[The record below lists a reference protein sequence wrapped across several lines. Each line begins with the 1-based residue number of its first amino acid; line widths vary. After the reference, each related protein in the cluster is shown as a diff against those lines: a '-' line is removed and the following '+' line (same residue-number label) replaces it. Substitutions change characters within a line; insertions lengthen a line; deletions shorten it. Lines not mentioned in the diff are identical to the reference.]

1 MVKVTKANFNK
12 DRYFSRVREAVT
24 CLLETKGYAAPLD
37 VFVHMGLLVEKDAL
51 SWRQGRVGYLERVIQ
66 CNLSKTSRIMK
77 VLRCH
82 AEASKLRISQT
93 VYKHRGKRLRFS
105 KSGLRQIEEF
115 YATHYL
121 LPK

>member
-1 MVKVTKANFNK
+1 MVKISKANYNK
-12 DRYFSRVREAVT
+12 NKYFPRVREAVT
-24 CLLETKGYAAPLD
+24 CLLETKGYAAPVD
-37 VFVHMGLLVEKDAL
+37 VFVHMGLLGERDVL
-51 SWRQGRVGYLERVIQ
+51 SWRQSRVDYLERVIQ

-82 AEASKLRISQT
+82 AEASKLRASQT